1 MDTPRRLTPD
11 AADAA
16 LRDLFKEA
24 GHLEAPEGLEARV
37 LARIAVMP
45 RSVAEPQPP
54 LVPRWALWA
63 GAAVLGI
70 LALVLLNVP
79 AQGTGLLPDLPRAD
93 GFRDAF
99 TWLRSPWTLS
109 TLALAIV
116 LFATDN
122 AAELARAYAAARTRR

>member
-1 MDTPRRLTPD
+1 MDTPRRLTPSE
-11 AADAA
+11 ADAA

-37 LARIAVMP
+37 LARIAVLP
-45 RSVAEPQPP
+45 RSVAVPQPP

-70 LALVLLNVP
+70 LAVVLLNVP
-79 AQGTGLLPDLPRAD
+79 VQGTGLLPELPRAD
-93 GFRDAF
+93 GLGDAF

-109 TLALAIV
+109 TLALAIL

-122 AAELARAYAAARTRR
+122 AGDLARTFAAVRSRR